1 MPYDWDAIAALV
13 RKTNRVV
20 VAHEDQ
26 LTCGFGAEIAARIA
40 DELFDDLDAP
50 GQARGGDG
58 LPGRLPPRA
67 RGARSCRRR
76 PTSWPRFGSSPS
88 TEAAVTWRG
97 AASVVLVS
105 RGGDGGKPG
114 ADAGGRAVAD
124 PARPSRRPA
133 ASRRCDRSPACRSR
147 SSASSASR
155 SATSAR
161 PSGQQF
167 VFDRRGHTVYGID
180 AAGATSRKLVAI
192 GGEAGRVIEP
202 TAFDAAADGT
212 FVVADAPNG
221 RERLQ
226 FFSADGQRLSGFFLP
241 GRATPRVTLGS
252 LSLSGIGTLQYTGRS
267 VLISQPETGGLM
279 TEYGL
284 AGTPVRTIGRLRR
297 TGHEDD
303 RELHLALNAGIPLA
317 DPAGGFWFVFLAGTP
332 AFSRFDATGAL
343 LFHRAMQGLEIDPS
357 VAAIPDDW
365 PRRAVDGTEIPL
377 VSPSIRTAAVD
388 AAGRLWVSFVVPY
401 TYVFD
406 AARRKGPHGAV
417 PGRRPGGAEQ
427 PALPVA
433 GPAAGH
439 ARVLRVRGSL
449 TVAWSTLDPG
459 P

>member
-1 MPYDWDAIAALV
+1 
-13 RKTNRVV
+13 
-20 VAHEDQ
+20 
-26 LTCGFGAEIAARIA
+26 
-40 DELFDDLDAP
+40 
-50 GQARGGDG
+50 
-58 LPGRLPPRA
+58 
-67 RGARSCRRR
+67 
-76 PTSWPRFGSSPS
+76 
-88 TEAAVTWRG
+88 VTWRG
-97 AASVVLVS
+97 AASVVLVAVAATAAILAQTPAGER
-105 RGGDGGKPG
+105 RGPG
-114 ADAGGRAVAD
+114 AALPSPGRVETLRSIAGLPVELVGEFRE
-124 PARPSRRPA
+124 PLGYQRT
-133 ASRRCDRSPACRSR
+133 AS
-147 SSASSASR
+147 
-155 SATSAR
+155 
-161 PSGQQF
+161 GHQF
-167 VFDRRGHTVYGID
+167 VFDRRGHTVYGIE

-202 TAFDAAADGT
+202 TAFDAAPDGS

-226 FFSADGQRLSGFFLP
+226 FFSADGLRLSGFFLP

-252 LSLSGIGTLQYTGRS
+252 LSLSGIGTLRYTGRS

-343 LFHRAMQGLEIDPS
+343 LFHRAMQGLEIDPI
-357 VAAIPDDW
+357 VAAIPDTW
-365 PRRAVDGTEIPL
+365 PRRDVDGAEIPL

-406 AARRKGPHGAV
+406 ALGEKVRTVQFQAAGLVAPNSLHFAS
-417 PGRRPGGAEQ
+417 PGRLLVTPGCYEFA
-427 PALPVA
+427 
-433 GPAAGH
+433 
-439 ARVLRVRGSL
+439 VR
-449 TVAWSTLDPG
+449 
-459 P
+459 

>member
-1 MPYDWDAIAALV
+1 M
-13 RKTNRVV
+13 
-20 VAHEDQ
+20 
-26 LTCGFGAEIAARIA
+26 
-40 DELFDDLDAP
+40 
-50 GQARGGDG
+50 
-58 LPGRLPPRA
+58 
-67 RGARSCRRR
+67 
-76 PTSWPRFGSSPS
+76 PS
-88 TEAAVTWRG
+88 TP
-97 AASVVLVS
+97 L
-105 RGGDGGKPG
+105 
-114 ADAGGRAVAD
+114 
-124 PARPSRRPA
+124 
-133 ASRRCDRSPACRSR
+133 
-147 SSASSASR
+147 
-155 SATSAR
+155 
-161 PSGQQF
+161 
-167 VFDRRGHTVYGID
+167 
-180 AAGATSRKLVAI
+180 
-192 GGEAGRVIEP
+192 P
-202 TAFDAAADGT
+202 TAR

-343 LFHRAMQGLEIDPS
+343 LFHRAMQGLEIDPI
-357 VAAIPDDW
+357 VAAIPDSW

-406 AARRKGPHGAV
+406 ALGEKVRTVQFQAAGLVAPNSLHFPS
-417 PGRRPGGAEQ
+417 PGRLLVTPGCFEFA
-427 PALPVA
+427 
-433 GPAAGH
+433 
-439 ARVLRVRGSL
+439 VR
-449 TVAWSTLDPG
+449 
-459 P
+459 